1 MTKFAIITG
10 GSKGI
15 GNALALKLK
24 SENFTVFSLARS
36 KNNNL
41 TNEEQI
47 ICDLYNTTDAKNTL
61 VKLLGGII
69 KSNPTEI
76 LLINNAGTLSDVD
89 RLENVLAKSIEDAIK
104 LNLTIPTLLSSVF
117 IKELENINCK
127 KTIINISSGAATN
140 PYYGWSIYCTTKA
153 GIDMLTKV
161 IAVEQVSSKNPVKVL
176 AIYPGVVDTNMQTEI
191 RSKNKT
197 QFNNIERFIELKE
210 QNLLSSPQE
219 AATNILKVYHNDSL
233 PNGTVIDVRNV

>member
-1 MTKFAIITG
+1 MAKFAIITG

-24 SENFTVFSLARS
+24 TENFTVFSLART

-41 TNEEQI
+41 ANEEQI
-47 ICDLYNTTDAKNTL
+47 TCNLLDSNNTKQTFSTLLKTIITNTL
-61 VKLLGGII
+61 
-69 KSNPTEI
+69 TEI
-76 LLINNAGTLSDVD
+76 VLINNAGSLGDIN
-89 RLENVLAKSIEDAIK
+89 RLENNNTNSIENAIT
-104 LNLTIPTLLSSVF
+104 LNLTIPTLLSSLF
-117 IKELENINCK
+117 IKELEGIDCK
-127 KTIINISSGAATN
+127 KTIINISSGAASN
-140 PYYGWSIYCTTKA
+140 AYYGWSVYCATKA

-161 IAVEQVSSKNPVKVL
+161 IATEQETAKNPVKAL

-191 RSKNKT
+191 RSKNSE
-197 QFNNIERFIELKE
+197 QFININRFIELKE

-219 AATNILKVYHNDSL
+219 AATNILKIYHNDSL